1 MILAAAARTLP
12 WRAEAAK
19 PRRRRVRGCNVLT
32 LAIVVVLLIAGAQ
45 ALVRAA
51 DPERGKSLFEQCAA
65 CHGLGDETDTDGPT
79 LKGVIGRK
87 AGSLEDYRYSA
98 AMKRSGVTWTPMALD
113 AYIADPQE
121 YIKGN
126 RMAFGGITDPAER
139 ADLIAYLEQ
148 AAKTGQ

>member
-1 MILAAAARTLP
+1 MRL
-12 WRAEAAK
+12 
-19 PRRRRVRGCNVLT
+19 LT
-32 LAIVVVLLIAGAQ
+32 LAAVAALLIAGTQ
-45 ALVRAA
+45 ALVHAA
-51 DPERGKSLFEQCAA
+51 DPDRGKSLFEQCAA

-98 AMKRSGVTWTPMALD
+98 AMKRSDITWTPMTLD

-126 RMAFGGITDPAER
+126 RMAFAGISDPAER
-139 ADLIAYLEQ
+139 ADLVAYLEQ
-148 AAKTGQ
+148 AAKPRQ